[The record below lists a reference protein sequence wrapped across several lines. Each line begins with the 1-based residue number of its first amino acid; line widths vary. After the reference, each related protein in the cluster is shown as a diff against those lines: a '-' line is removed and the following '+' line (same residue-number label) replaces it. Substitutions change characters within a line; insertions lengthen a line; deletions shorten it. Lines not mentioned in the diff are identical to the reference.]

1 MLESSTDT
9 VVRLQGL
16 TYRYPLGVSLQFADL
31 EIPRGRHTLILG
43 DSGSGKT
50 TLLHILSGLLKPTS
64 GQVTIANQDIYQFTT
79 KQLDHFRGQR
89 IGLIFQDAH
98 LVKSL
103 TVKENLQIAQEFAGA
118 RIDIG
123 RIREVLDI
131 LDLSD
136 KENDY
141 PDTLSRGQMQRV
153 AIARAVIN
161 RPAILVAD
169 EPTASLDDRNT
180 ASVVEL
186 LRRQAED
193 QGATLII
200 ATHDKRV
207 KNRIPYA
214 YQVDAGTSSNT
225 K

>member
-1 MLESSTDT
+1 MLESSTP
-9 VVRLQGL
+9 VVRVTDLE
-16 TYRYPLGVSLQFADL
+16 YRYPQGTPLRFADL
-31 EIPRGRHTLILG
+31 EIPRGQHTLILG

-50 TLLHILSGLLKPTS
+50 TLLHMLSGLLNPTN
-64 GQVTIANQDIYQFTT
+64 GRVMVDEQDIYQLTA

-103 TVKENLQIAQEFAGA
+103 TVTENLQIAQGFAGA
-118 RIDIG
+118 KVDHD

-131 LDLSD
+131 LDLAHKGNS
-136 KENDY
+136 Y
-141 PDTLSRGQMQRV
+141 PGKLSRGQVQRA
-153 AIARAVIN
+153 AIARAVVN

-180 ASVVEL
+180 ASVLDL
-186 LRRQAED
+186 LLRQAEEH
-193 QGATLII
+193 GATLII

-207 KNRIPYA
+207 KTQIAHA
-214 YQVDAGTSSNT
+214 YQVNASPNSIE
-225 K
+225 